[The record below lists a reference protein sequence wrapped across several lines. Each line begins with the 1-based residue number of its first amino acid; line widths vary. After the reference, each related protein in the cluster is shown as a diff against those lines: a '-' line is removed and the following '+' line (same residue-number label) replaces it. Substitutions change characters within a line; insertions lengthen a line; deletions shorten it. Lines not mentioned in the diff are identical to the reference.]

1 MAQLEV
7 YSWTNETPA
16 AARTQSVGFKVDEVL
31 ITARDST
38 QMYYWNSAMLDDT
51 AFDITTGL
59 PVASNGVTPLE
70 ENTRIGASIS
80 GFTNANPGVITVGD
94 TTIFGFEVGDTIKVT
109 ALADDQTGDTLN
121 GEYEI
126 ASLTDTTITTTTDTT
141 TFSSWV
147 SGGYVTR
154 VSNADGEPI
163 AVVNRAIQGLTLGST
178 VVGTDGEPMTMV
190 VRGGNHV
197 T

>member
-16 AARTQSVGFKVDEVL
+16 AARNQSVGFKVDEVQ
-31 ITARDST
+31 ITTKDGGDV
-38 QMYYWNSAMLDDT
+38 YYWNSAMDADT
-51 AFDITTGL
+51 AVNVSTGL
-59 PVASNGVTPLE
+59 GISSNGITLLE
-70 ENTRIGASIS
+70 ENTRIGAYIS
-80 GFTNANPGVITVGD
+80 GFTNASPGVITVDD
-94 TTIFGFEVGDTIKVT
+94 TTIFGFAVGDTIKVT

-141 TFSSWV
+141 TFSAWV

-154 VSNADGEPI
+154 VTNADGEAI
-163 AVVNRAIQGLTLGST
+163 AVVNRAIEGITIGT
-178 VVGTDGEPMTMV
+178 GVVGGDGDDMVMV

>member
-16 AARTQSVGFKVDEVL
+16 AARNQSVGFKVDEVQ
-31 ITARDST
+31 ITTKDGGDV
-38 QMYYWNSAMLDDT
+38 YYWNSAMDADT
-51 AFDITTGL
+51 AVNVSTGL
-59 PVASNGVTPLE
+59 GIASDGITLLE
-70 ENTRIGASIS
+70 ENTRIGAYIS
-80 GFTNANPGVITVGD
+80 GFTNASPGVITVGD
-94 TTIFGFEVGDTIKVT
+94 TTIFGFAVGDTIKVT
-109 ALADDQTGDTLN
+109 ALADDQTGETLN

-141 TFSSWV
+141 TFSAWV

-154 VSNADGEPI
+154 VTNADGEPI
-163 AVVNRAIQGLTLGST
+163 AVVNRAIEGITIGT
-178 VVGTDGEPMTMV
+178 GVVGGDGDDMVMV